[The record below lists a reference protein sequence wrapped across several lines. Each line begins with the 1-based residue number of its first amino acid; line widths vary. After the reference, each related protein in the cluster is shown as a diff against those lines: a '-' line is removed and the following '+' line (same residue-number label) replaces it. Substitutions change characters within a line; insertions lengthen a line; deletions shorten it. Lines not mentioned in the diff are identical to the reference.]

1 MSIQRKI
8 ILSLPDTL
16 LTQIDRLSEV
26 KGTNRSALV
35 RDALALLLEESR
47 KEEIRTMLVRGY
59 AEMGELNLSLA
70 EQGLAVD
77 VRELS
82 AYEQELKRKR
92 KKE

>member
-47 KEEIRTMLVRGY
+47 KEEIRTMLVQGY

>member
-16 LTQIDRLSEV
+16 LSQIDHLSEV

-47 KEEIRTMLVRGY
+47 KEEIRKMLVQGY